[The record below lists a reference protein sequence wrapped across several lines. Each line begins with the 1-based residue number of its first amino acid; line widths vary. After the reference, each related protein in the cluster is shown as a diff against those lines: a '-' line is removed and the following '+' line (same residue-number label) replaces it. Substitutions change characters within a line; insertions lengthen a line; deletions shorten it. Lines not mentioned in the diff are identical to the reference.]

1 MAGELM
7 LKKLT
12 LGFKTTG
19 AAYPDSIELL
29 LLLNSKGDWKLLSE
43 EVIRDN
49 LLKKKSNR
57 WIGHLVQYFQK
68 RYVVEHDFLPNV
80 KNLSIFV
87 SKVKSPSA
95 RIQALYQYICES
107 DAFVEAFV
115 LDLIAPKLDH
125 YGAFRLDLSDYDEF
139 IAKEAVLHP
148 EVRAW
153 SPKTIRKIR
162 ADLFAFLRSSGIME
176 KHPGAIVRKFVV
188 KPETFAFFLY
198 ELLSRNLDTAS
209 ILKNYLWARY
219 FLSRS
224 DIDVLL
230 AECQVRGWLDYRNFG
245 GISELIPRFESLEEW
260 LNAIE

>member
-1 MAGELM
+1 MQ

-29 LLLNSKGDWKLLSE
+29 LLLNSKSDWPSLRE
-43 EVIRDN
+43 EVVHKN

-68 RYVVEHDFLPNV
+68 RYVAEHELLPNV
-80 KNLSIFV
+80 RNLSSFV
-87 SKVKSPSA
+87 SKVKSPSS

-107 DAFVEAFV
+107 DAFVDAFIS
-115 LDLIAPKLDH
+115 DLIAPKLAQ
-125 YGAFRLDLSDYDEF
+125 YGAFRLSPSDYDEF
-139 IAKEAVLHP
+139 IAKEADIHP
-148 EVRAW
+148 EVRRW

-162 ADLFAFLRSSGIME
+162 ADLFAFLRSSGLME
-176 KHPGAIVRKFVV
+176 KYPSATVRKFLV

-198 ELLSRNLDTAS
+198 GLISCGLDAIS
-209 ILKNYLWARY
+209 VLKSHLWNRY

-245 GISELIPRFESLEEW
+245 GISELIPRFKSVEDWLDALE
-260 LNAIE
+260 